1 MHEKI
6 LIIALFIMVIL
17 LLLAITLLFKNTKER
32 KEAVIKLEVER
43 NKFLQT
49 LMSIG
54 DGVIVVDLGGKVTM
68 LNKAGER
75 LTGWTIEEAK
85 GRHYKEVFVLSHE
98 NQDLSIN
105 DPIERVL
112 RTDTVQE
119 LDKDAILISKD
130 GTKYYLE
137 DSAAPIKNDKN
148 FTFGVVLVF
157 RDVTEKIEQQKKIEY
172 LSYHD
177 SLTGLYNRT
186 FFNAELIRLDT
197 ERNLPISIIVGDMD
211 GLKLTND
218 IYGHAVGD
226 QLLQKIA
233 EVFKKVCRA
242 DDIIARVGGD
252 EFTILLPKTKEE
264 EAKTVIS
271 RIKNEFS
278 KEKVKA
284 IRGSISMGCAT
295 KSSLDVDI
303 VQTLNNAEHNMYSS
317 KTLER
322 SKVTSTTIG
331 TIIETLHLNS
341 PMQAEHSKNVS
352 RICEYI
358 GRAINLP
365 AGEIKRLK
373 EAAFLHDIGKIALDE
388 KLINNYETLTDNE
401 QKAMEQHPIVGYRIL
416 NFFDGTVDLAE
427 IILAHHE
434 RWDGTGYPKGLKGGE
449 IPKLARIIRVADKY
463 DAMINRPNVNKISKE
478 QAIEEIKKQA
488 GLEFDPEIV
497 DIFAKVILEKIS
509 LALHKN
515 FS

>member
-1 MHEKI
+1 MHGKNM
-6 LIIALFIMVIL
+6 LISALFILIIL
-17 LLLAITLLFKNTKER
+17 LLLAIVLLFKNAREKREVV
-32 KEAVIKLEVER
+32 KKLEVEK

-49 LMSIG
+49 LISIG
-54 DGVIVVDLGGKVTM
+54 DGVIVVDLDGKVTM

-85 GRHYKEVFVLSHE
+85 GRHYKEVLVLSHE
-98 NQDLSIN
+98 NQNLSIN

-112 RTDTVQE
+112 KTDTVQE
-119 LDKDAILISKD
+119 LDKEAVLTSRD
-130 GTKYYLE
+130 GKKYYLE

-148 FTFGVVLVF
+148 ITIGVVLVF

-177 SLTGLYNRT
+177 YLTGLYNRT
-186 FFNAELIRLDT
+186 FFNAELKRLDT

-218 IYGHAVGD
+218 IYGHAAGD

-264 EAKTVIS
+264 EAKAIIS

-278 KEKVKA
+278 KEKVNA

-295 KSSLDVDI
+295 KSSPDVDI
-303 VQTLNNAEHNMYSS
+303 IQTLNNAEHNMYSA

-322 SKVTSTTIG
+322 KKVTSTTIG
-331 TIIETLHLNS
+331 IIIETLHANS
-341 PMQAEHSKNVS
+341 PIQAEHSKNVS
-352 RICEYI
+352 RICERI
-358 GRAINLP
+358 GREINLP
-365 AGEIKRLK
+365 KGEIKRLR
-373 EAAFLHDIGKIALDE
+373 EAAFLHDIGKIVLDE
-388 KLINNYETLTDNE
+388 NLIDKFENLTDNE
-401 QKAMEQHPIVGYRIL
+401 QKAIEQHPIIGYRIL

-434 RWDGTGYPKGLKGGE
+434 RWDGTGYPKGLKGEE
-449 IPKLARIIRVADKY
+449 IPKLARIIKVADKY
-463 DAMINRPNVNKISKE
+463 DAMINKPNSYIVSKE
-478 QAIEEIKKQA
+478 QAIEEIKRQA
-488 GLEFDPEIV
+488 GSKYDPEIV
-497 DIFAKVILEKIS
+497 DAFVKVVQS
-509 LALHKN
+509 
-515 FS
+515 